1 MTWIIVAVVVIL
13 VLFFLMS
20 GKKQSAAPAALP
32 PAGKL
37 SPEDSRRKLEAEF
50 ARNKLRFQAMP
61 DDEAK
66 EIMAALH
73 TDAETHWDHAYNTA
87 SADAKGAP
95 FATQLAL
102 FRTAAV
108 ILTGEQQPD
117 ESFFGGLDLETVPFK
132 ELPPDQ
138 AKAAFFEYCVAKYS
152 PQHADWNVL
161 NPALLKFADKVFG
174 DSKSQSNPDGY
185 VYEMIYRET
194 LDWQK
199 FLAEALSN
207 RAKAN
212 A

>member
-1 MTWIIVAVVVIL
+1 MTWIIIAVVVIV
-13 VLFFLMS
+13 VLFFLMA
-20 GKKQSAAPAALP
+20 GKKSAPSTPALP
-32 PAGKL
+32 SGKL
-37 SPEDSRRKLEAEF
+37 SVEDSRRKLEAEF
-50 ARNKLRFQAMP
+50 SRNKLRFQAMP
-61 DDEAK
+61 DDEAR
-66 EIMAALH
+66 ALM
-73 TDAETHWDHAYNTA
+73 DALRADANMHWEHAFNTA

-132 ELPPDQ
+132 DLPPEQ
-138 AKAAFFEYCVAKYS
+138 AKAAFFEYCVAKFAPRY
-152 PQHADWNVL
+152 ADL
-161 NPALLKFADKVFG
+161 SIMTPALLQFAEKVFE

-185 VYEMIYRET
+185 LYEMIYRET

>member
-1 MTWIIVAVVVIL
+1 MTWIIIAVVV
-13 VLFFLMS
+13 VVALFFLMS
-20 GKKQSAAPAALP
+20 GKKSAPPTPALP
-32 PAGKL
+32 SGKL
-37 SPEDSRRKLEAEF
+37 SVEDSRRKLEAEF
-50 ARNKLRFQAMP
+50 SRNKLRFQAMP
-61 DDEAK
+61 DDEAR
-66 EIMAALH
+66 ALM
-73 TDAETHWDHAYNTA
+73 DALRADANVHWEHAFNTA

-117 ESFFGGLDLETVPFK
+117 ESFFGGLDLETMPFK
-132 ELPPDQ
+132 DLPPEQ
-138 AKAAFFEYCVAKYS
+138 AKAAFFEYCVAKFAPRY
-152 PQHADWNVL
+152 ADL
-161 NPALLKFADKVFG
+161 SIMNPALLKFADKVFQ
-174 DSKSQSNPDGY
+174 DSKLQSNPDEY

-212 A
+212 T